1 MALGAQTSE
10 VLQMVLLQGMA
21 IATIGLTIGLLAS
34 FGATRLLAALLY
46 GVNPSDPTVFTTV
59 TALLATAAFAACYF
73 PARRAVRIDPV
84 LALRFE

>member
-1 MALGAQTSE
+1 
-10 VLQMVLLQGMA
+10 MA
-21 IATIGLTIGLLAS
+21 IAVIGLTIGLLAS

-59 TALLATAAFAACYF
+59 TALLAVAAFAACYF